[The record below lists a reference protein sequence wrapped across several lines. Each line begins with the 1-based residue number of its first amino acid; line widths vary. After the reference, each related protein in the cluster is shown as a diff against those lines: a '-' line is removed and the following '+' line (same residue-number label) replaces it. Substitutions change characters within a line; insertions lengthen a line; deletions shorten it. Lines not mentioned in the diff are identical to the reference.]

1 MSFPLIAMIGKTIS
15 HYQIVEKL
23 GGGGMGVVYKAED
36 TRLRR
41 FVALKFLPDEVAK
54 DPQALAR
61 FRREAQAAS
70 GLNHPNICTIYD
82 IGEQDG
88 QAFIAMEFLDGV
100 TLKHRISG
108 RPLDLETLLSLA
120 IDIADA
126 LDAAHSSGII
136 HRDIK
141 PANIFVTKRGHAKI
155 LDFGL
160 AKVGAGTTSSA
171 PDATQTIDAEPHLT
185 SPGMAVGTVAYMS
198 PEQAKGKELDAR
210 SDLFSF
216 GAVLYEMAT
225 GRLPFAGETSAVVF
239 DGILNHDPIGVA
251 DINPVLPAKL
261 GEIIGTALEKDRDL
275 RYQGANEMR
284 AELKRLKR
292 DTSSGKVRQAV
303 SNSAGT
309 AMAAPS
315 SSSSVP
321 ATVSGQQA
329 AKRGIGWPV
338 WAALA
343 AVLIAAVGFGIYRL
357 TSHGSGVTFNLQNMQ
372 ITPLTENG
380 KAANLAIS
388 PDGRYVAWIVRQG
401 EQESLWVRQVATGTD
416 VQVLPPEPTPIQGIN
431 FSPDGNYLYLVR
443 SDKATFNYSYLYKM
457 ASLGGATTQLVR
469 DVDTGVSFS
478 PDGKQIVYLRGQ
490 PDAGVWNV
498 LIASA
503 DGTGE
508 RQLASVKAVVSFNF
522 IATPAWSPDGKSIA
536 IALWETIKGEH
547 AAVKIISVA
556 DGNSRTLYAPEA
568 GSFLGPPVWL
578 PDGQGL
584 LLTVR
589 SGAPGSRGQIWYV
602 RYPSGEVRRFTN
614 DPTDYG
620 TCCLGITS
628 DGKTLAIMQ
637 NNPTADL
644 WLAHDGALDD
654 AQRVSSGE
662 VHIVVGWTGDGKL
675 LTTGADGHVL
685 SLTPESPPV
694 HVTLRQPPQDLPVA
708 CGGGRYVVYVSR
720 TGPASDV
727 WRADTD
733 GGNPIQL
740 TKTGDVLG
748 SGSLVACSPDGKWVA
763 FMGPSADGVGAAWR
777 IPIDGGA
784 VTKIV
789 DKLDRPRVA
798 ISPDGK
804 MVAVHLWGKTPN
816 SPSVLAAVPAEG
828 GEPVYRFDA
837 PAAMTNLKWS
847 PDGKAFQY
855 VLTREGV
862 GNLCEQPLAGGP
874 AKQLTHFKTDL
885 IQDFAWSPDGKQLA
899 LSRGNFNSN
908 VVLISNFQ

>member
-1 MSFPLIAMIGKTIS
+1 MIGKTIS

-61 FRREAQAAS
+61 FQREAQAAS

-88 QAFIAMEFLDGV
+88 QAFIAMEFLDGM
-100 TLKHRISG
+100 TLKHRIG
-108 RPLDLETLLSLA
+108 ARPLDLETLLLLA

-160 AKVGAGTTSSA
+160 AKLGSLAGSA

-198 PEQAKGKELDAR
+198 PEQAKGKELDPR

-225 GRLPFAGETSAVVF
+225 GRLPFAGETSAVIF
-239 DGILNHDPIGVA
+239 DGILNHDPPPVSE
-251 DINPVLPAKL
+251 INPDLPSKL
-261 GEIIGTALEKDRDL
+261 SEVIRTALEKDRDL

-303 SNSAGT
+303 SNSA
-309 AMAAPS
+309 AAITSTPS
-315 SSSSVP
+315 GSSP
-321 ATVSGQQA
+321 AAQTGAPPSTKAGMS
-329 AKRGIGWPV
+329 KLV
-338 WAALA
+338 WAGLALL
-343 AVLIAAVGFGIYRL
+343 LILAGGFGIYQF
-357 TSHGSGVTFNLQNMQ
+357 TSHAGEAKFNLQNMQ

-416 VQVLPPEPTPIQGIN
+416 VQVLPQEASPIQGLT

-457 ASLGGATTQLVR
+457 ASLGGSTTQLVR

-478 PDGKQIVYLRGQ
+478 QDGKQVVYLRGQ

-503 DGTGE
+503 DGNGE
-508 RQLASVKAVVSFNF
+508 RQLTSLKAVVSANF
-522 IATPAWSPDGKSIA
+522 VAAPAWSPDGKSIA
-536 IALWETIKGEH
+536 ITLWETIKGEH
-547 AAVKIISVA
+547 SVVKVISVA
-556 DGNSRTLYAPEA
+556 DGSSRTLYAPEA

-578 PDGQGL
+578 PDGKGL

-589 SGAPGSRGQIWYV
+589 AGAPGSRGQIWYV
-602 RYPSGEVRRFTN
+602 RYPSGEIRRFTN
-614 DPTDYG
+614 DPTDYA
-620 TCCLGITS
+620 TCCLGMTS
-628 DGKTLAIMQ
+628 DGKTLAVMQ
-637 NNPTADL
+637 NNPSADL
-644 WLAHDGALDD
+644 WLAPVEALDN

-662 VHIVVGWTGDGKL
+662 VHLLVGWTADGKL
-675 LTTGADGHVL
+675 LTSGADGHVL
-685 SLTPESPPV
+685 SLTPETAPV
-694 HVTLRQPPQDLPVA
+694 HVTLRQPPQNLPMA
-708 CGGGRYVVYVSR
+708 CGGGHYVVYVSR
-720 TGPASDV
+720 TGAASDV
-727 WRADTD
+727 WRADAD
-733 GGNPIQL
+733 GDNPVQL

-748 SGSLVACSPDGKWVA
+748 GGSVVGCSPDGKWVA
-763 FMGPSADGVGAAWR
+763 FMAPNPNGAAGAWR
-777 IPIDGGA
+777 VPIEGGA
-784 VTKIV
+784 ATKIV
-789 DKLDRPRVA
+789 DNLDRPRVM

-804 MVAVHLWGKTPN
+804 MIAVHLWGKTPN

-828 GEPVYRFDA
+828 GEPVFRFDA
-837 PAAMTNLKWS
+837 PAAMSNLSWA
-847 PDGKAFQY
+847 PNGRGLQY
-855 VLTREGV
+855 VLTHEGV
-862 GNLCEQPLAGGP
+862 GNLWEQPLSGGP

-885 IQDFAWSPDGKQLA
+885 IQNFAWSPDGKQLA
-899 LSRGNFNSN
+899 FSRGNFNSN